1 MPETSGKSKYY
12 LLFCLG
18 NIAIIWLL
26 VIVCYSHR
34 SVSQWA
40 IIRKPFSGSKWKQT
54 QRPTREQSEESE
66 ISQNLTQS
74 QMGCLHQIFPP
85 SGLSKLFRRRGGKI
99 LRARG
104 EEGHQ
109 VTRPSSLPYIRSH
122 TDSMHIHTIS
132 YRQYAQALPGWGAS
146 QPLLPLFFSLGSL
159 FALLYSGLFGFIWSH
174 FIIIFRCLLVH

>member
-1 MPETSGKSKYY
+1 MPDIAWVAKNLRWDMPETSGKSKYY

-109 VTRPSSLPYIRSH
+109 VTRPSKPTRP
-122 TDSMHIHTIS
+122 TIHTIS
-132 YRQYAQALPGWGAS
+132 YRQYAHTYDLVHTVCTGPTRAGCFSAFAS
-146 QPLLPLFFSLGSL
+146 SLFFS
-159 FALLYSGLFGFIWSH
+159 W
-174 FIIIFRCLLVH
+174 